1 MPSEDQGAEATKA
14 SMVKA
19 FRHEVQASSEHLV
32 FSLLFE
38 NSAETADVVAM
49 GHLEGRV
56 NYLKGNNKSKWNI
69 NIPTFRETLY
79 KGIYEGIDLRIYGNG
94 QSLEYDF
101 IVNPGADP
109 GKIQLASEGIKG
121 LIINHE
127 GYLLIRTPF
136 GRLKVSKP
144 SIYQEIEG
152 KRVEVAGKRDA
163 FVIKMAGDE
172 KGNVGSIDGYVY
184 SKSFEPIASATVKLK
199 DIITKEQEKR
209 ITENNGFFIF
219 TNLES
224 GTYNLKAKKGKKKV
238 ESELITLSEEDPNV
252 RVVLVLD

>member
-1 MPSEDQGAEATKA
+1 MPSEGQGSEATKA
-14 SMVKA
+14 SMDKA
-19 FRHEVQASSEHLV
+19 FRHEVRKASSEHLV

-49 GHLEGRV
+49 GRLEGRV
-56 NYLKGNNKSKWNI
+56 NYLKGNDKSKWNI

-127 GYLLIRTPF
+127 GDLVIHTPF
-136 GRLKVSKP
+136 GRLKQALYLP
-144 SIYQEIEG
+144 
-152 KRVEVAGKRDA
+152 
-163 FVIKMAGDE
+163 
-172 KGNVGSIDGYVY
+172 
-184 SKSFEPIASATVKLK
+184 
-199 DIITKEQEKR
+199 
-209 ITENNGFFIF
+209 
-219 TNLES
+219 
-224 GTYNLKAKKGKKKV
+224 
-238 ESELITLSEEDPNV
+238 ED
-252 RVVLVLD
+252 